1 MRDDKLI
8 VPRIASPLAGESVG
22 VGQWKAIDF
31 PASGRGRSPFVATRA
46 YYAEENQMIAMPE
59 ETFSRFTEALER
71 IAEVVE
77 RLGPKDEAKEE
88 PIQRTLTP
96 QEASKILRL
105 NVQTVMDWCRTGKLK
120 GIKIGGNEINGRGGK
135 WLIPRDEI
143 DAYLRRD
150 RLIKGPRKGG
160 AK

>member
-1 MRDDKLI
+1 
-8 VPRIASPLAGESVG
+8 
-22 VGQWKAIDF
+22 
-31 PASGRGRSPFVATRA
+31 
-46 YYAEENQMIAMPE
+46 MIAVPAE
-59 ETFSRFTEALER
+59 SFSRFAEALER

-77 RLGPKDEAKEE
+77 RLGPKEEVKEE
-88 PIQRTLTP
+88 PATQRLLTP
-96 QEASKILRL
+96 QEASKLLRL
-105 NVQTVMDWCRTGKLK
+105 NVQTVMEWCRTGKLK

-150 RLIKGPRKGG
+150 RLINGTKKGG

>member
-1 MRDDKLI
+1 
-8 VPRIASPLAGESVG
+8 
-22 VGQWKAIDF
+22 
-31 PASGRGRSPFVATRA
+31 
-46 YYAEENQMIAMPE
+46 MIAMPVE
-59 ETFSRFTEALER
+59 SFSRFAEALER

-77 RLGPKDEAKEE
+77 RLGPKEEVKEE

-105 NVQTVMDWCRTGKLK
+105 HVQTVMDWCRTGKLK
-120 GIKIGGNEINGRGGK
+120 GIKIGGNETNGRGGK

-150 RLIKGPRKGG
+150 RLIKGPRQEDRK
-160 AK
+160 

>member
-1 MRDDKLI
+1 
-8 VPRIASPLAGESVG
+8 
-22 VGQWKAIDF
+22 
-31 PASGRGRSPFVATRA
+31 
-46 YYAEENQMIAMPE
+46 MIAVPAE
-59 ETFSRFTEALER
+59 SFSRFAEALER
-71 IAEVVE
+71 IAQVVE
-77 RLGPKDEAKEE
+77 RLGPKEEANEE

-120 GIKIGGNEINGRGGK
+120 GIKIGGNETNGRGGK

-150 RLIKGPRKGG
+150 RLIKGPRKEAG
-160 AK
+160 K

>member
-1 MRDDKLI
+1 M
-8 VPRIASPLAGESVG
+8 IASNSEFSGGESERPCVPSG
-22 VGQWKAIDF
+22 AFISGKEN
-31 PASGRGRSPFVATRA
+31 PA
-46 YYAEENQMIAMPE
+46 MIAMPVE
-59 ETFSRFTEALER
+59 SFSRFAEALER

-77 RLGPKDEAKEE
+77 RLGPKEEVKEE

-105 NVQTVMDWCRTGKLK
+105 HVQTVMDWCRTGKLK
-120 GIKIGGNEINGRGGK
+120 GIKIGGNETNGRGGK

-150 RLIKGPRKGG
+150 RLIKGPRQEDRK
-160 AK
+160 

>member
-1 MRDDKLI
+1 M
-8 VPRIASPLAGESVG
+8 IAPNPNYFGGDPE
-22 VGQWKAIDF
+22 KDR
-31 PASGRGRSPFVATRA
+31 PAQPGGAFVLGK
-46 YYAEENQMIAMPE
+46 ENPQMIAVPAE
-59 ETFSRFTEALER
+59 SFSRFAEALER
-71 IAEVVE
+71 IAEIVE
-77 RLGPKDEAKEE
+77 RLGPKEEAKEE

-150 RLIKGPRKGG
+150 RLIKGPRKEAG
-160 AK
+160 K